1 MVEPNV
7 RGSAAGVGSLT
18 GTGGSCNSSAASGG
32 RRSLKDSGP
41 TARSG
46 CTAKSGHHGISADA
60 MPRTRAGT
68 ATPLRTSAAALRGA
82 RGKSDSV
89 RRMWAKIQQ
98 GARRVALGGPS
109 SSTPAVDRSSKPPE
123 GGGGARAT
131 LRGPRPTLRAPSEP
145 PRAPSRDPRAREGI
159 LGRLEVIFQGVA
171 LGLGGS
177 AEDWR
182 RARTDPRTTLVPL
195 CVPPLND
202 ASEALQ
208 SLLWGLR
215 GSFKGG
221 ASARVVRGSVRALR
235 PPTPPTL

>member
-89 RRMWAKIQQ
+89 RRMWAKNS
-98 GARRVALGGPS
+98 ARRAQ
-109 SSTPAVDRSSKPPE
+109 
-123 GGGGARAT
+123 GGAGRT
-131 LRGPRPTLRAPSEP
+131 QFIYTCSGP
-145 PRAPSRDPRAREGI
+145 
-159 LGRLEVIFQGVA
+159 
-171 LGLGGS
+171 
-177 AEDWR
+177 
-182 RARTDPRTTLVPL
+182 LVET
-195 CVPPLND
+195 
-202 ASEALQ
+202 S
-208 SLLWGLR
+208 
-215 GSFKGG
+215 
-221 ASARVVRGSVRALR
+221 
-235 PPTPPTL
+235 